1 MKNCSDETE
10 TYREKTFVE
19 ESSDRI
25 PLKRNENSKS
35 LRINSLLGT
44 AAQLHINN
52 GSKKL
57 DKNSLTFKIFMYL
70 FYFILLESV
79 FTTLVA
85 ILQPLTLVN
94 CSLLPALRR
103 RYKKSGLK
111 GLHSPLVHSSNCIM
125 NWNSSSCQNNLA
137 IQTKPALVLG
147 KAIGWQL
154 NTSRLHKTGLK

>member
-25 PLKRNENSKS
+25 PLKRNENSNS

-94 CSLLPALRR
+94 CSLLPTLR
-103 RYKKSGLK
+103 
-111 GLHSPLVHSSNCIM
+111 
-125 NWNSSSCQNNLA
+125 
-137 IQTKPALVLG
+137 
-147 KAIGWQL
+147 
-154 NTSRLHKTGLK
+154 